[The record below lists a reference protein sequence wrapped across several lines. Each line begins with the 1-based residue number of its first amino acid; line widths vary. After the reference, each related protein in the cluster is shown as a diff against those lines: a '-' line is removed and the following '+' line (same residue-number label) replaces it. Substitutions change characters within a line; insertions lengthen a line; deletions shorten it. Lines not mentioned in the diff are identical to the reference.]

1 MSWTNRA
8 NRLAATVSRGVGND
22 VSIGAV
28 SSRAV
33 LIAPK
38 EEILDGRVVST
49 PYQLRFPHAIFG
61 AVLEGAAV
69 VVDGANYVTSEDAMP
84 TGDGSMWV
92 VPLQPGAPP
101 APVAVTIIYDGDFL

>member
-28 SSRAV
+28 SNRAF

>member
-8 NRLAATVSRGVGND
+8 NRIAATVSRGVGND
-22 VSIGAV
+22 VSIGGV

-38 EEILDGRVVST
+38 DEILGGVIVST
-49 PYQLRFPHAIFG
+49 GYELRFPRAIFG
-61 AVLEGAAV
+61 AVLEGATV
-69 VVDGANYVTSEDAMP
+69 VVDGANYVASEDAMP
-84 TGDGSMWV
+84 TGDGSMWI
-92 VPLQPGAPP
+92 VPLKPGDPP

>member
-8 NRLAATVSRGVGND
+8 NRIAATVSRSAGND

-28 SSRAV
+28 SGRAF

-38 EEILDGRVVST
+38 DEILGGMVVST
-49 PYQLRFPHAIFG
+49 GYELRFPRAIFG
-61 AVLEGAAV
+61 VVIEGTAV
-69 VVDGANYVTSEDAMP
+69 VADGANYVTSEDAMP

-92 VPLQPGAPP
+92 VPLKPGDPP

>member
-8 NRLAATVSRGVGND
+8 NRLSATVSRGVGND

-38 EEILDGRVVST
+38 DEILDGMVVST
-49 PYQLRFPHAIFG
+49 GYELRYPRAIFG

-69 VVDGANYVTSEDAMP
+69 VVDGANYVASEDAMP
-84 TGDGSMWV
+84 TGDGSMWI
-92 VPLQPGAPP
+92 VPLKPGAPP